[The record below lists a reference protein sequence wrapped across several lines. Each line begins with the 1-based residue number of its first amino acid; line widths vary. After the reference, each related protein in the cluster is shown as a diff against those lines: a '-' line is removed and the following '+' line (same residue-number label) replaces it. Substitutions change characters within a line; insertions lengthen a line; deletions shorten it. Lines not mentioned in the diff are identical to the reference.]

1 MAGAASIENY
11 WGRKGCC
18 VGREKVSSG
27 RGADREWRSGH
38 NFNFLVITFSLRR
51 PSLSDGGASVDKPA
65 GAAHLVG
72 EGGSGFV
79 AWKRV
84 LAFEACVLVDAVA
97 PAVVETWS
105 EL

>member
-38 NFNFLVITFSLRR
+38 NFNFLVITFSIRR
-51 PSLSDGGASVDKPA
+51 PGLAEEVVAVRRRSLL
-65 GAAHLVG
+65 AAIK
-72 EGGSGFV
+72 FV
-79 AWKRV
+79 
-84 LAFEACVLVDAVA
+84 
-97 PAVVETWS
+97 
-105 EL
+105 